1 MGSSQRHDN
10 IMNYLQ
16 NNHSATIL
24 ELAEYF
30 SVSHMTIRRDLN
42 ILSDK
47 EPIKIIHG
55 GVIYQENS
63 QSEHY
68 SMANARSHMI
78 EEKRRIAV
86 KAASLVEPDDI
97 IILDAGSTSELIADN
112 LPTEHSLTVI
122 CYSLNIATIVS
133 KRPNCTLILAGGI
146 YHESSMI
153 FESQEGLNLIKRNRA
168 KKAFVTA
175 SGISTKLGITCSNFF
190 ESTTKQI
197 ILESC
202 LTGILVADSSKFG
215 EIQTGH
221 FSDLENFDII
231 ITDTGLPEEFKEEI
245 TRLGKKLFLE

>member
-1 MGSSQRHDN
+1 MSNSLRHES
-10 IMNYLQ
+10 IMSYLQ

-24 ELAEYF
+24 ELADYF

-42 ILSDK
+42 ILAEK

-55 GVIYQENS
+55 GVIYQES
-63 QSEHY
+63 IQPEHY
-68 SMANARSHMI
+68 SMSNARSHMI
-78 EEKRRIAV
+78 EEKRRIALR
-86 KAASLVEPDDI
+86 ASSLIEPDDI
-97 IILDAGSTSELIADN
+97 IIIDAGSTSELIAEN
-112 LPTEHSLTVI
+112 LPTEYPLTVI
-122 CYSLNIATIVS
+122 CYSLNIATIIS
-133 KRPNCTLILAGGI
+133 KRQNCTLILAGGI
-146 YHESSMI
+146 YHDSSMI

-231 ITDTGLPEEFKEEI
+231 ITDTGLREEFKEEI
-245 TRLGKKLFLE
+245 TRLGKKLYLE

>member
-1 MGSSQRHDN
+1 MDSSPRQN
-10 IMNYLQ
+10 NLINYLQ
-16 NNHSATIL
+16 KHHSATIQ
-24 ELAEYF
+24 ELADYF

-42 ILSDK
+42 ILLNK

-55 GVIYQENS
+55 GVIYQDNS
-63 QSEHY
+63 QPEHY
-68 SMANARSHMI
+68 SMNNARLFMI
-78 EEKRRIAV
+78 EEKRRIAL
-86 KAASLVEPDDI
+86 KAASLIEPDDI
-97 IILDAGSTSELIADN
+97 IILDAGSTSELIAKN
-112 LPTEHSLTVI
+112 LPTEHPITVI
-122 CYSLNIATIVS
+122 CYSLNIASVIS
-133 KRPNCTLILAGGI
+133 KRPNCSLILAGGI

-202 LTGILVADSSKFG
+202 LTSILVADSSKFG

-231 ITDTGLPEEFKEEI
+231 ITDSGLPEEFKDEI
-245 TRLGKKLFLE
+245 NKLGKKLYIE